1 MEMAELLSIYARHGD
16 MVGYAKKRAQTRSR
30 LLRAGMVVVA
40 QRGVAAASVGEVAG
54 EAGVVAGTFYNH
66 FASREEFVAA
76 LADELGTEVR
86 LGVEQIRAME
96 GDPAGRVALAVLGL
110 VRRAATDAEFGAAF
124 IEFVARAPGFGDW
137 LRAATADVVAEGVA
151 RGRFTVAP
159 GPEPTDAL
167 VGLTLEAVRSQV
179 SGRAGPDSAP
189 VMATLALTLLGLSS
203 DHATLAVA
211 AARQSFSSR

>member
-1 MEMAELLSIYARHGD
+1 MEMAEFLSICARHEY
-16 MVGYAKKRAQTRSR
+16 MVAYAKKRAQTRSK
-30 LLRAGMVVVA
+30 LLRAGIVVVA

-66 FASREEFVAA
+66 FASREEFIAA

-110 VRRAATDAEFGAAF
+110 VRRAGLDAEFGAAF
-124 IEFVARAPGFGDW
+124 VEFVAKVPSFGDW
-137 LRAATADVVAEGVA
+137 LRAVTADAIAEGVA
-151 RGRFTVAP
+151 RGRFTVDP
-159 GPEPTDAL
+159 GPEATDAL
-167 VGLTLEAVRSQV
+167 VGLTTEAVRSQV

-189 VMATLALTLLGLSS
+189 VMATLALTLLGLSAE
-203 DHATLAVA
+203 HATAAVA
-211 AARQSFSSR
+211 AARQAFSSR